1 MKLLNPSGS
10 HIPGSCSAGVS
21 AAASLR
27 GHPGRGCQHHGRG
40 SRTPGTRPG
49 IRGGSSRAWAGLAA
63 AGAASVGM
71 ALPGCA
77 RVTPGQAAPR
87 ASSPVCPLREHPLQS
102 GGCSPWPSCCWVAV
116 PTRVPLGGQHAGVSP
131 ALSPS
136 CPVTFVTGGC
146 LLLRVVPVPCWL
158 RVPGGTRGRSTRPQ
172 RAGPPRVL
180 QLRLLCMQAC
190 GWQLSTASCLCR
202 AIRICRCLR
211 CLTSSSRG

>member
-1 MKLLNPSGS
+1 MQCWRQRCGFPPWAPRQGLSAPREGEQDTGDTARDSGGLQQS
-10 HIPGSCSAGVS
+10 LGWAGCS
-21 AAASLR
+21 
-27 GHPGRGCQHHGRG
+27 
-40 SRTPGTRPG
+40 
-49 IRGGSSRAWAGLAA
+49 GGSVCGHGITRLCPCHPRTSSTPCLQPRVPAQGASFAIWGLQPVAQ
-63 AGAASVGM
+63 
-71 ALPGCA
+71 LLLGCCA
-77 RVTPGQAAPR
+77 QA
-87 ASSPVCPLREHPLQS
+87 HP
-102 GGCSPWPSCCWVAV
+102 
-116 PTRVPLGGQHAGVSP
+116 RVPLGGQHAGVSP

-158 RVPGGTRGRSTRPQ
+158 RVPGGTRGRSTRPR

-190 GWQLSTASCLCR
+190 GWQLSAASCLCR